1 LKKGSSNEIFPSGSE
16 LIGKK
21 KVAFSKP
28 LEIGELRD
36 VLKKKKISLNNY
48 ICVTAQLAL
57 AQIAV
62 NTEKI

>member
-1 LKKGSSNEIFPSGSE
+1 LRKGSNNEIFPIGSE

-57 AQIAV
+57 A
-62 NTEKI
+62 